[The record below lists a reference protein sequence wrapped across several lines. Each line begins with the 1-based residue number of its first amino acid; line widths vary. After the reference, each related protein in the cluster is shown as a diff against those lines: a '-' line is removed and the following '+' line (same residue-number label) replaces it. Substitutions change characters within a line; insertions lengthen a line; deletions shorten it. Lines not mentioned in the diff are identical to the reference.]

1 MMEYGVMHVVILV
14 AVIYQWGLVNGVIVL
29 VVGAKVVGQ
38 LVKVFGYEFLSMSDL
53 TLVNE
58 PDGVN
63 HNLVAYFEMGMLE
76 YEVFKREICK
86 RGIEKIAKLRKKRV
100 NIYGFYLWKTVSVK
114 QTEQQIQP
122 VQRRIEND
130 SHCLEH

>member
-1 MMEYGVMHVVILV
+1 MEYGVMHVVILV

>member
-1 MMEYGVMHVVILV
+1 MEYGGMHVVILV